1 MFRKKKGQAAVTDA
15 LFFLMIIVTLAVLMF
30 RYSSSYG
37 DRVDQSISD
46 LYFKEYANAAMRT
59 IFYSSIPLNYDLNYQ
74 SGQEVD
80 YLMTA
85 VKHDYYPDKLIG
97 KNPDIN
103 QMRIADA
110 AGNPDYDDIVKFN
123 LYHMVK
129 SIMRPLN
136 NYDYV
141 FYIYDA
147 DEKYIFFLLKLTN
160 YEDVTDQT
168 SNLAKYRKIYSID
181 SDNPYSYYLC
191 NPQDYT
197 IVRSIISKANK
208 IYSSSIPMRFQYY
221 TPETTLTDVAVNT
234 TFAIWPATVDI
245 SSNPIS
251 NDFSDIEKLR
261 CKLIS
266 ENLN

>member
-1 MFRKKKGQAAVTDA
+1 MFFKKRKGQAAVTDA

-37 DRVDQSISD
+37 ERVDQSISD
-46 LYFKEYANAAMRT
+46 LYFKEYANSAMRT
-59 IFYSSIPLNYDLNYQ
+59 IFYTSIPLNYDLNYQ
-74 SGQEVD
+74 QGQETD

-85 VKHDYYPDKLIG
+85 IKHDYYADQVIG
-97 KNPDIN
+97 AEDSDIN
-103 QMRIADA
+103 SLTIADA
-110 AGNPDYDDIVKFN
+110 ADNPDYDDIVKFN
-123 LYHMVK
+123 LYHMIK

-141 FYIYDA
+141 FYMYD
-147 DEKYIFFLLKLTN
+147 ESENFIFFVLKLTN
-160 YEDVTDQT
+160 FVDSETEG
-168 SNLAKYRKIYSID
+168 LPRYRRIYSID

-208 IYSSSIPMRFQYY
+208 IYSSSIPMYFQHY
-221 TPETTLTDVAVNT
+221 TDLESQTNIQVNS

-245 SSNPIS
+245 SQTAPEDSL
-251 NDFSDIEKLR
+251 SDKEKLN
-261 CKLIS
+261 CNLI
-266 ENLN
+266 LDP